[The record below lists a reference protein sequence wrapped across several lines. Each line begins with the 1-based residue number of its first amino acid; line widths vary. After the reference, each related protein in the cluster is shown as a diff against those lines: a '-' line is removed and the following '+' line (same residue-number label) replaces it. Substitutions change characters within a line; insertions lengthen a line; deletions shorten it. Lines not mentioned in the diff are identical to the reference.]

1 MKCAIVYADG
11 CRQIML
17 EPENSVEKEAIKAMR
32 CMDNEQVRVVMNIGG
47 FDDQERQTGYF
58 VGRCQGGYFR
68 RFAQDSSL
76 MIEITEK
83 QEHVDG
89 QAE

>member
-17 EPENSVEKEAIKAMR
+17 EPENAVEKEAVKAMHV
-32 CMDNEQVRVVMNIGG
+32 MSNEQARVVMREGS
-47 FDDQERQTGYF
+47 FDDPPRNDGF
-58 VGRCQGGYFR
+58 MLHRCRGGHFR
-68 RFAQDSSL
+68 RFAQESSL

-83 QEHVDG
+83 MEGDSR
-89 QAE
+89 